1 VHWRPWRS
9 LSLLRL
15 RRLFKLASI
24 KTCCKIARSA
34 AISTSTVSLIAS
46 PVAQLAN
53 WPPEQLQT
61 LGRTYRKELA
71 DITKIVV
78 LTKRQTH
85 SVGRL
90 QVEMNHAKRRALH
103 FLQEA

>member
-1 VHWRPWRS
+1 MFDWRSRVKVHWRPWRS

-24 KTCCKIARSA
+24 KTCRKIARSA

-53 WPPEQLQT
+53 SPPAQLQT
-61 LGRTYRKELA
+61 LGRTLWEEISL
-71 DITKIVV
+71 
-78 LTKRQTH
+78 
-85 SVGRL
+85 
-90 QVEMNHAKRRALH
+90 
-103 FLQEA
+103 FL